1 MRIFK
6 TKRSFGHI
14 RNKKRYKFCIVFL
27 IIMDKKTYLYIMYYF
42 DKNDG

>member
-6 TKRSFGHI
+6 QSVFWGTLEIKSDI
-14 RNKKRYKFCIVFL
+14 NCIAFL